1 MVNIGLCFE
10 NLNLAVKQCY
20 QTGNLGILIS
30 VICISKENFLY
41 NLSIC
46 GGEVRG
52 AIQVS
57 GGVQVRGVCVGRQ
70 YLGRV

>member
-20 QTGNLGILIS
+20 HTGNLGILIS

-57 GGVQVRGVCVGRQ
+57 GGCTGAWGVRGASVGR
-70 YLGRV
+70 V